1 MKTHRLFCTLA
12 AGSALA
18 LAVACEDPAV
28 TWADTEPQTT
38 PSPSPLAHPPLVPID
53 SSMRDGSP
61 NAEFLLVQ
69 DLLREAGAAT
79 LLTQALIGMPESRD
93 SVRSAAMMPS
103 APVPPAS
110 ESPLGDADSPT
121 DTARCARSLRVAL
134 APGRGRVA
142 VWWSERGNSRVWL
155 LGAWRDTLPSEGRLS
170 SWRGPIVIDSLDR
183 GPLDSQAAAR
193 GAAGC
198 ARPAPSIAYDER
210 NGFAHVAYVLV
221 GPEGAGVFYA
231 HQMDPRASF
240 EVPIAI
246 MYGDRLGAA
255 RVASWGDVVA
265 VAYEDPNSARGRVG
279 LAVSRTAGHLFE
291 ERMMASGTSADA
303 RDPYVVVRGRA
314 IVEGWSEQ
322 PAGGGEP
329 VFKLRRAKVRP

>member
-1 MKTHRLFCTLA
+1 MHPNLIIRTV
-12 AGSALA
+12 AGASALA
-18 LAVACEDPAV
+18 FAVACEEPAV
-28 TWADTEPQTT
+28 IWADTEAQTT
-38 PSPSPLAHPPLVPID
+38 ASPSPIAHPPLVPID

-79 LLTQALIGMPESRD
+79 LLTQSLIAMPESRD
-93 SVRSAAMMPS
+93 SVRSAAMMPPT
-103 APVPPAS
+103 PVPPAS
-110 ESPLGDADSPT
+110 ESPLGDGDAPIDS
-121 DTARCARSLRVAL
+121 ARCGRSLRVAL

-142 VWWSERGNSRVWL
+142 AWWTERGNSRVWL
-155 LGAWRDTLPSEGRLS
+155 MAAWRDTLPAEGRLG

-183 GPLDSQAAAR
+183 GPQDSQAAAR

-198 ARPAPSIAYDER
+198 SRPAPSIAYDDHH
-210 NGFAHVAYVLV
+210 GFAHVAYVLA

-231 HQMDPRASF
+231 HQMDPRSSF
-240 EVPIAI
+240 EPPIAI

-255 RVASWGDVVA
+255 RVAAWGDVVA

-322 PAGGGEP
+322 APGGGDP